1 MLSSSERSQI
11 RSPVSVGATEDSKEE
26 GSTSK
31 DQEAAEL
38 EEKLPDQTEP
48 TKEVSGG
55 FLTWTERKEVQQYF
69 FHPTAVLNDCG
80 TEALRIV
87 LR

>member
-1 MLSSSERSQI
+1 M
-11 RSPVSVGATEDSKEE
+11 SVGATEDSKEE

-38 EEKLPDQTEP
+38 EENLPDQTEP

-55 FLTWTERKEVQQYF
+55 FLT
-69 FHPTAVLNDCG
+69 
-80 TEALRIV
+80 
-87 LR
+87 

>member
-1 MLSSSERSQI
+1 M
-11 RSPVSVGATEDSKEE
+11 SVGVTEDSKEE

-55 FLTWTERKEVQQYF
+55 FLT
-69 FHPTAVLNDCG
+69 
-80 TEALRIV
+80 
-87 LR
+87 

>member
-1 MLSSSERSQI
+1 MGE
-11 RSPVSVGATEDSKEE
+11 TEDSKEE

-38 EEKLPDQTEP
+38 EEKLPDQTQP
-48 TKEVSGG
+48 TKEVSEG
-55 FLTWTERKEVQQYF
+55 FLTWKERKEVQQYF
-69 FHPTAVLNDCG
+69 FHPTAVLNDRG
-80 TEALRIV
+80 TETLRVV